1 MKAMGSEQAALT
13 GVKGSMV
20 RNVAVGPRASSLEE
34 SRGTQHHV
42 GGPIAKLPKLRS
54 LNYAVAADTS
64 LEYIQPHPIRPSLL
78 QPEGL
83 IGAPDFPTWAS

>member
-1 MKAMGSEQAALT
+1 MGSEQPGLT
-13 GVKGSMV
+13 GGKSSMV
-20 RNVAVGPRASSLEE
+20 RNVAVGPSASSLEE
-34 SRGTQHHV
+34 SLAAIQTMLEAQS
-42 GGPIAKLPKLRS
+42 PNC